1 MIKKILKKEN
11 PEKDTIKDII
21 DIKLKD
27 TLDKNE
33 DKDIG
38 SK

>member
-11 PEKDTIKDII
+11 QEKDTIKDII

-27 TLDKNE
+27 TSDKNE
-33 DKDIG
+33 DKDIE